1 MTEPTPAPVA
11 HIFQAILQVK
21 HQLAIEGVG
30 KNQKNSQQGYSFRG
44 IDDIMNAMA
53 APLVKA
59 SIIVVP
65 RIQSRE
71 QTVFTTEKGQRLTSV
86 SLDTE
91 FLFVSAVDGSSINA
105 RIQSEASD
113 YADKATNKA
122 ISFGLKYAFISVFNI
137 PVVGADDGDFES
149 PGNEVVDQ
157 SDGPVAS
164 APRTVAKKK
173 QTTSKPAA
181 SKAAEKQEVHPLVA
195 KLNTIAEVA
204 TADHVA
210 ALIKK
215 AYGVSTVVDV
225 PAAKVDEALSR
236 INRYLDTQGKVTK
249 TAAQAETADDI
260 PE

>member
-21 HQLAIEGVG
+21 HQLAIKGVG

-149 PGNEVVDQ
+149 PGNEVNNE
-157 SDGPVAS
+157 PVAS

>member
-1 MTEPTPAPVA
+1 MTEQTTPAPVGK
-11 HIFQAILQVK
+11 IFQAILAVK
-21 HQLAIEGVG
+21 RHLASEGVG
-30 KNQKNSQQGYSFRG
+30 KNQKNAQQGYSFRG

-53 APLVKA
+53 APLVNA
-59 SIIVVP
+59 GITVVP
-65 RIQSRE
+65 NVLSRT
-71 QTVFTTEKGQRLTSV
+71 QDVFITDSKKRVTSV
-86 SLDTE
+86 ALDTE
-91 FLFVSAVDGSSINA
+91 FRFVADDGSYMTA

-164 APRTVAKKK
+164 APRAVAKKK
-173 QTTSKPAA
+173 QAPKKT
-181 SKAAEKQEVHPLVA
+181 AEKPEVHPLVA
-195 KLNTIAEVA
+195 KLSSITNTEV
-204 TADHVA
+204 ADHVA
-210 ALIKK
+210 GLVKK

-225 PAAKVDEALSR
+225 PGAKVDEALSR
-236 INRYLDTQGKVTK
+236 IQRYLETQGKVTK
-249 TAAQAETADDI
+249 AAAQPETADDI